1 MPPSRR
7 RSGLMKLLTDG
18 RSTESAEKIDI
29 PADNSGKYRKLQLLR
44 SMKKKRAAAQP
55 FKVLQQLLD
64 FKP

>member
-1 MPPSRR
+1 
-7 RSGLMKLLTDG
+7 MKLLTDG